1 MYIYIRRKLIHL
13 IPITFAVTA
22 LSFFFI
28 DLLPGD
34 VADAIAGVGTD
45 NAVVDDKA
53 VQAIREDLGLDRP
66 IVIRYFSW
74 LGNAFQGELGKSYQ
88 TGQLVSDA
96 IGLRLPVTLQLLLMA
111 QFLAVLFAIPAGILA
126 AYRAGK
132 VTDRFVTT
140 LTFAFLAAPSFII
153 AIVLAFLFAVIL
165 NWFPATGY
173 VPFSENS
180 IENLRSFTLPA
191 LALALIEWPILS
203 RVLRNDLIETLQEN
217 FISLAKAKGL
227 SDIYI
232 LLRHALRPSSFTLIT
247 IVGIQ
252 LGNLISGAVIVESI
266 FALPGIGTLLVS
278 SIHAREILMVQG
290 IIAVL
295 AVAYV
300 TINLAVDI
308 LYGALDPRIR
318 Q

>member
-1 MYIYIRRKLIHL
+1 MLDYIRRKILHL
-13 IPITFAVTA
+13 IPITFAVTV
-22 LSFFFI
+22 LSFFFVN
-28 DLLPGD
+28 LLPGD

-45 NAVVDDKA
+45 NAVVDEA
-53 VQAIREDLGLDRP
+53 VVKAIREDLGLDRP
-66 IVIRYFSW
+66 LVNRYLSW
-74 LGNAFQGELGKSYQ
+74 LGNAFTGDFGKSYQ
-88 TGQLVSDA
+88 TGQSVFDA
-96 IGLRLPVTLQLLLMA
+96 IVLRLPVTLQLLIMA
-111 QFLAVLFAIPAGILA
+111 QCFAVFFAVPAGIFA

-132 VTDRFVTT
+132 ATDKIITT

-153 AIVLAFLFAVIL
+153 AIILAFIFAVTL

-173 VPFSENS
+173 VPLSEGLYS
-180 IENLRSFTLPA
+180 NLRSFFLPA

-203 RVLRNDLIETLQEN
+203 RVLRNDLIETLQED
-217 FISLAKAKGL
+217 FILLAKAKGL
-227 SDIYI
+227 SYGYI
-232 LLRHALRPSSFTLIT
+232 LIRHALRPSSFTLIT

-266 FALPGIGTLLVS
+266 FALPGIGTLLVA

-290 IIAVL
+290 IIVIMAI
-295 AVAYV
+295 AYV
-300 TINLAVDI
+300 MINLIVDI

>member
-1 MYIYIRRKLIHL
+1 MLHYIRRKLLHL
-13 IPITFAVTA
+13 IPVTFAVTA
-22 LSFFFI
+22 LSFFCLN
-28 DLLPGD
+28 LLPGD
-34 VADAIAGVGTD
+34 VADAIAGVGAD
-45 NAVVDDKA
+45 NAVVDEVVVA
-53 VQAIREDLGLDRP
+53 AIREDLGLDRP
-66 IVIRYFSW
+66 LMVRYFSW
-74 LGNAFQGELGKSYQ
+74 LADAFTGEFGKSYQ

-96 IGLRLPVTLQLLLMA
+96 IALRLPVTLQLLVMA
-111 QFLAVLFAIPAGILA
+111 QLLAVLIAVPAGILA
-126 AYRAGK
+126 AYRTGQI
-132 VTDRFVTT
+132 TDKFITT

-153 AIVLAFLFAVIL
+153 AIILAFVFAVIL

-173 VPFSENS
+173 VSFSDD
-180 IENLRSFTLPA
+180 IFGNLRSFFLPA

-203 RVLRNDLIETLQEN
+203 RVLRNDLIDTLQED
-217 FISLAKAKGL
+217 FISFAKAKGL
-227 SDIYI
+227 SDLYI

-266 FALPGIGTLLVS
+266 FALPGIGTLLVN

-290 IIAVL
+290 IVVIMAVS
-295 AVAYV
+295 YV
-300 TINLAVDI
+300 VINLIVDI

>member
-1 MYIYIRRKLIHL
+1 MLIYIRRKILHL

-22 LSFFFI
+22 LGFFFVN
-28 DLLPGD
+28 LLPGD

-45 NAVVDDKA
+45 NAVVDEA
-53 VQAIREDLGLDRP
+53 VVKAIREDLGLDRP
-66 IVIRYFSW
+66 IVNRYLSW
-74 LGNAFQGELGKSYQ
+74 LGNVFTGDFGKSYQ
-88 TGQLVSDA
+88 TGQSVFDA
-96 IGLRLPVTLQLLLMA
+96 IVLRLPVTLQLLIMA
-111 QFLAVLFAIPAGILA
+111 QCFAVLFAVPAGIFA

-132 VTDRFVTT
+132 ATDKIITT

-153 AIVLAFLFAVIL
+153 AIILAFIFAVTL

-173 VPFSENS
+173 VPLSDS
-180 IENLRSFTLPA
+180 LYGNLRSFLLPA

-203 RVLRNDLIETLQEN
+203 RVLRNDLIETLQED
-217 FISLAKAKGL
+217 FILLAKAKGL
-227 SDIYI
+227 SYGYI
-232 LLRHALRPSSFTLIT
+232 LMRHALRPSSFTLIT

-266 FALPGIGTLLVS
+266 FALPGLGTLLVA
-278 SIHAREILMVQG
+278 SIHAREVLMVQG
-290 IIAVL
+290 VIVIM

-300 TINLAVDI
+300 IINLIVDI

-318 Q
+318 P

>member
-1 MYIYIRRKLIHL
+1 MLHYIRRKLLHL

-22 LSFFFI
+22 LSFLFI

-45 NAVVDDKA
+45 NAVVDEA
-53 VQAIREDLGLDRP
+53 VVAAIREDLGLDRP
-66 IVIRYFSW
+66 LVVRYFCW
-74 LGNAFQGELGKSYQ
+74 LADGFAGELGKSYQ

-96 IGLRLPVTLQLLLMA
+96 IVLRLPVTLQLLVMA
-111 QFLAVLFAIPAGILA
+111 QFLAVLFAIPAGIVA

-132 VTDRFVTT
+132 VTDKFVTT

-173 VPFSENS
+173 VPFSTDPF
-180 IENLRSFTLPA
+180 ENLRSFVLPA

-217 FISLAKAKGL
+217 FISFAKAKGL
-227 SDIYI
+227 SHSYI
-232 LLRHALRPSSFTLIT
+232 LLRHALRPSSFTFIT

-266 FALPGIGTLLVS
+266 FALPGIGTLLVN
-278 SIHAREILMVQG
+278 SIHAREMLMVQG
-290 IIAVL
+290 IVVIM

-300 TINLAVDI
+300 IINLAVDI
-308 LYGALDPRIR
+308 LYGVLDPRVR

>member
-96 IGLRLPVTLQLLLMA
+96 IGLRLPITLQLLLMA

-173 VPFSENS
+173 VPFSEDP

-217 FISLAKAKGL
+217 FILLAKAKGL
-227 SDIYI
+227 SNIYI

>member
-1 MYIYIRRKLIHL
+1 MLFYIRRKLIHL

-45 NAVVDDKA
+45 STVIDEATI
-53 VQAIREDLGLDRP
+53 QAIRKDLGLDQP
-66 IVIRYFSW
+66 VIVRYFSW
-74 LGNAFQGELGKSYQ
+74 LGNALVGELGKSYQ
-88 TGQLVSDA
+88 TGQTVADA
-96 IGLRLPVTLQLLLMA
+96 IALRLPITLQLLVMA
-111 QFLAVLFAIPAGILA
+111 QLLAVVFAVPAGILA

-132 VTDRFVTT
+132 VTDQVVTT

-153 AIVLAFLFAVIL
+153 AIVLVFIFAVIL

-173 VPFSENS
+173 VPFGDD
-180 IENLRSFTLPA
+180 ILANLRAFTLPA
-191 LALALIEWPILS
+191 MALALIEWPILS
-203 RVLRNDLIETLQEN
+203 RVLRNDLIATLQED
-217 FISLAKAKGL
+217 FILLAKAKGL
-227 SDIYI
+227 GTIYI

-247 IVGIQ
+247 IIGIQ

-266 FALPGIGTLLVS
+266 FALPGIGSLLVD
-278 SIHAREILMVQG
+278 SIHGREILMVQG
-290 IIAVL
+290 VIVL
-295 AVAYV
+295 MAMAYV

-308 LYGALDPRIR
+308 IYGTLDPRIR

>member
-126 AYRAGK
+126 AYRAGN

-173 VPFSENS
+173 VPFSEDP

-227 SDIYI
+227 SNIYI

>member
-1 MYIYIRRKLIHL
+1 
-13 IPITFAVTA
+13 
-22 LSFFFI
+22 
-28 DLLPGD
+28 
-34 VADAIAGVGTD
+34 
-45 NAVVDDKA
+45 
-53 VQAIREDLGLDRP
+53 
-66 IVIRYFSW
+66 
-74 LGNAFQGELGKSYQ
+74 
-88 TGQLVSDA
+88 VSDA
-96 IGLRLPVTLQLLLMA
+96 IVLRLPVTLQLLVMA
-111 QFLAVLFAIPAGILA
+111 QFLAVLFAIPAGIVA

-132 VTDRFVTT
+132 VTDKFITT

-173 VPFSENS
+173 VPFSTDPF
-180 IENLRSFTLPA
+180 ENLRSFVLPA

-217 FISLAKAKGL
+217 FISFAKAKGL
-227 SDIYI
+227 SHSYI

-266 FALPGIGTLLVS
+266 FALPGIGTLLVN
-278 SIHAREILMVQG
+278 SIHAREMLMVQG
-290 IIAVL
+290 IVVIM

-300 TINLAVDI
+300 IINLAVDI
-308 LYGALDPRIR
+308 LYGVLDPRVR